1 MSEAHYESLRQLLS
15 QSLQAELATGKPPSA
30 DYIRTVATGL
40 KASEEVILR
49 LVTDLCAPESLNEVA
64 VDAAPFLLIRLGEDL
79 RPGAHLSP
87 EFHLLHANWGGE
99 VSVEAT
105 IHGPLDRQ
113 GWDDRPRLTDE
124 RGGYWIFHQAL
135 SLTVNGAP
143 CSCGEYR
150 LNFECRFHSSTD
162 QSDSTWHGWIRFR
175 VVDKG
180 ASEQTLEVVSD
191 GQGLVNLHGLDLK
204 RFNRLRFEARD
215 NSLINLQSFLAAMEQ
230 ATLEPSQ
237 QDSRPSMIPVKLRP
251 QEDKIGVRA
260 VPRPNRL
267 AQLYLPSGRRVLLF
281 AQDRVMLG
289 RNRPHSAVDDPTD
302 IALRM
307 MPRSEFHDSLTRN
320 ISQQHLS
327 VSVADGRV
335 TLSDPRRADSR
346 SRFPAFVNQAPLGD
360 ARSVPHS
367 SRPITFYTTTL
378 GERLSATEPPPQIG
392 LEVQTF
398 AEPDISREVLSRL
411 PSPRHDS
418 ESQQAWLRELAGMD
432 AVLMERTANSDKLNR
447 LEAYL
452 LVLGVVLIGRDERCP
467 IRLDGPG
474 VRDSHAV
481 LCHWDGQ
488 FRVLPIEDADVRCGN
503 RHLNRG
509 ECGTLTIGST
519 LRLGEVELRFDKP
532 LQFGLP

>member
-1 MSEAHYESLRQLLS
+1 M
-15 QSLQAELATGKPPSA
+15 
-30 DYIRTVATGL
+30 
-40 KASEEVILR
+40 
-49 LVTDLCAPESLNEVA
+49 
-64 VDAAPFLLIRLGEDL
+64 
-79 RPGAHLSP
+79 
-87 EFHLLHANWGGE
+87 
-99 VSVEAT
+99 
-105 IHGPLDRQ
+105 
-113 GWDDRPRLTDE
+113 
-124 RGGYWIFHQAL
+124 
-135 SLTVNGAP
+135 
-143 CSCGEYR
+143 
-150 LNFECRFHSSTD
+150 
-162 QSDSTWHGWIRFR
+162 
-175 VVDKG
+175 
-180 ASEQTLEVVSD
+180 
-191 GQGLVNLHGLDLK
+191 HGLDLK